1 MQRRFE
7 NELKRY
13 FENEPDGR
21 RRILRRGFKHH
32 KRKKKRITKESLAK
46 KVQTNSRRKKNP
58 LNTQNRSVNIEIGI
72 QFKWNK
78 HYKDGSNC
86 KKRA

>member
-1 MQRRFE
+1 MNLMADE
-7 NELKRY
+7 EYCEEDSTTTNE
-13 FENEPDGR
+13 
-21 RRILRRGFKHH
+21 
-32 KRKKKRITKESLAK
+32 KKTNYKRIFGEKIANEFK
-46 KVQTNSRRKKNP
+46 KKKNP

>member
-21 RRILRRGFKHH
+21 RRILRRGFEHH
-32 KRKKKRITKESLAK
+32 KRKKTNYKRIFGEKSANEFK
-46 KVQTNSRRKKNP
+46 KKKNP